1 MKYNFLIPLIF
12 FFILSS
18 CGFELANLQSN
29 YNIIEIT
36 TKGDGQ
42 INYKIKNKL
51 LSSNRSV
58 NQKIIKININTKKS
72 KSIKEKNINNEITK
86 YEIEITTEVNFKS
99 LYNNSEGV
107 FSITKRGDY
116 NVLTKYSDTLNNE
129 KLLIKSLINGLTEEI
144 QETLT
149 NNLNDS

>member
-12 FFILSS
+12 FFIFSS

>member
-12 FFILSS
+12 FFIFSS

-99 LYNNSEGV
+99 LNNNSEGV

>member
-1 MKYNFLIPLIF
+1 MTYNFLIPLIF
-12 FFILSS
+12 FFIFSS

-72 KSIKEKNINNEITK
+72 KSVKEKNINNEITK

-107 FSITKRGDY
+107 FSITR
-116 NVLTKYSDTLNNE
+116 
-129 KLLIKSLINGLTEEI
+129 EEI
-144 QETLT
+144 TMY
-149 NNLNDS
+149 

>member
-12 FFILSS
+12 FFIFSS

-51 LSSNRSV
+51 LSNNRSV

-99 LYNNSEGV
+99 LNNNSEGV

>member
-1 MKYNFLIPLIF
+1 MIFLIIR
-12 FFILSS
+12 IISW
-18 CGFELANLQSN
+18 SN

-51 LSSNRSV
+51 LSNNRSV

-99 LYNNSEGV
+99 LNNNSEGV

>member
-12 FFILSS
+12 FFIFSS

-51 LSSNRSV
+51 LSNNRSV

-86 YEIEITTEVNFKS
+86 YEIEITTVVNFKS
-99 LYNNSEGV
+99 LNNNSEGV

>member
-1 MKYNFLIPLIF
+1 MY
-12 FFILSS
+12 
-18 CGFELANLQSN
+18 
-29 YNIIEIT
+29 
-36 TKGDGQ
+36 
-42 INYKIKNKL
+42 
-51 LSSNRSV
+51 
-58 NQKIIKININTKKS
+58 
-72 KSIKEKNINNEITK
+72 
-86 YEIEITTEVNFKS
+86 EITTEVNFKS
-99 LYNNSEGV
+99 LNNNSEGV